1 MEFDVMIIGGGL
13 AGLTA
18 GLALQEKGKRTAIVS
33 AGQNALHFSS
43 GAFGL
48 LDREDPFGAVA
59 ELDEDHPYAKI
70 GADSLR
76 TFAEKAKG
84 LFARAGIELNGNPL
98 GNGFR
103 LTPQGALKRAWL
115 TLPEVDLFPDEDAV
129 KGHKVLIVNLLGY
142 LDFNTSFLA
151 LGLEKKGCT
160 CRVETLRLPE
170 MERLRQNPSEMRSV
184 NIARVMDN
192 AWVKVAGEV
201 KSLLK
206 DEDWVILP
214 QVFGLRDATVPS
226 QIRETVP
233 ARVLFVGTMPPS
245 VPGMRTQMQLKRAY
259 EALGGTFLM
268 GDEVLSAETEGA
280 RVRSVETR
288 NIGRIGAKDFIL
300 ATGSYF
306 SKGIASDM
314 NHVYEPLFGADVIQ
328 DEGRGSWYDPNFF
341 NPQSFLSY
349 GVATT
354 PGFKVLKEGVPFE
367 NLYAAGSVLGG
378 CRSLA
383 LGCGAGVALVTAL
396 SVAET
401 I

>member
-18 GLALQEKGKRTAIVS
+18 GLRLQEKGKRTAIVS

-48 LDREDPFGAVA
+48 LDSEDPFEAVKDLPA
-59 ELDEDHPYAKI
+59 NHPYAKI
-70 GADSLR
+70 GAGSLG
-76 TFAEKAKG
+76 TLATEAKG
-84 LFARAGIELNGNPL
+84 LFGRAGIALNGDPL
-98 GNGFR
+98 RNGYR
-103 LTPQGALKRAWL
+103 LTLQGELKRAWL
-115 TLPEVDLFPDEDAV
+115 TLPEVDLFPDEEAV
-129 KGHKVLIVNLLGY
+129 KGHKVLLVNLLGY

-151 LGLEKKGCT
+151 LGLEKLGCT
-160 CRVETLRLPE
+160 CRIETLRLPE

-192 AWVKVAGEV
+192 AWVKVAGEI
-201 KSLLK
+201 KSLVK
-206 DEDWVILP
+206 DEDWVVLP
-214 QVFGLRDATVPS
+214 QVFGLRDANVPA

-233 ARVLFVGTMPPS
+233 ARVFFVGTMPPS
-245 VPGMRTQMQLKRAY
+245 VPGMRTQMQLKKAY
-259 EALGGTFLM
+259 ESLGGTFLM
-268 GDEVLSAETEGA
+268 GDVVQSAETDGA
-280 RVRSVETR
+280 HVLSVTTH
-288 NIGRIGAKDFIL
+288 NVGRIGAGYFIL

-314 NHVYEPLFGADVIQ
+314 THVFEPLFGADVIQ
-328 DEGRGSWYDPNFF
+328 DEGRGSWYDSNFF
-341 NPQSFLSY
+341 HPQAFLSY

-354 PGFKVLKEGVPFE
+354 PGFLVFKDGAAMD
-367 NLYAAGSVLGG
+367 NLYAIGSVLGG

-383 LGCGAGVALVTAL
+383 LGCGAGVALTTAL
-396 SVAET
+396 AVAET

>member
-1 MEFDVMIIGGGL
+1 MARALTPSSSKFEGKGIKSVAARVRNLSEICP
-13 AGLTA
+13 GLTVQT
-18 GLALQEKGKRTAIVS
+18 LSDAIVK
-33 AGQNALHFSS
+33 
-43 GAFGL
+43 
-48 LDREDPFGAVA
+48 E
-59 ELDEDHPYAKI
+59 
-70 GADSLR
+70 
-76 TFAEKAKG
+76 
-84 LFARAGIELNGNPL
+84 
-98 GNGFR
+98 
-103 LTPQGALKRAWL
+103 
-115 TLPEVDLFPDEDAV
+115 
-129 KGHKVLIVNLLGY
+129 
-142 LDFNTSFLA
+142 FLA
-151 LGLEKKGCT
+151 
-160 CRVETLRLPE
+160 RF
-170 MERLRQNPSEMRSV
+170 S
-184 NIARVMDN
+184 
-192 AWVKVAGEV
+192 
-201 KSLLK
+201 
-206 DEDWVILP
+206 
-214 QVFGLRDATVPS
+214 DA

-288 NIGRIGAKDFIL
+288 NIGRIGAGNFLL

-354 PGFKVLKEGVPFE
+354 PGFKVLKDGVPFE